1 MYKIGI
7 TGSIGTGKTTIASM
21 FAKLNISVFDAD
33 NEIKKIL
40 TKKEVKKKLKDLWP
54 KIVKVNNIDKHR
66 LRSIIFSDKKEKKKL
81 EELLYP
87 YLKIEQKKF
96 ENLNYNKKILVYDVP
111 LIYETKSEK
120 HYDLILLANCS
131 KLLQKRR
138 VLDRDKISN
147 TLFESIVESQL
158 SFREKIKFKPQII
171 NTNNFK
177 LFIFVK
183 VLILIIKILIRL
195 QIKDETRKKVST

>member
-40 TKKEVKKKLKDLWP
+40 TKKEVKKKLKDIWP
-54 KIVKVNNIDKHR
+54 KIVKANNIDKHR

-131 KLLQKRR
+131 KLSQKRR

-177 LFIFVK
+177 LFILVK